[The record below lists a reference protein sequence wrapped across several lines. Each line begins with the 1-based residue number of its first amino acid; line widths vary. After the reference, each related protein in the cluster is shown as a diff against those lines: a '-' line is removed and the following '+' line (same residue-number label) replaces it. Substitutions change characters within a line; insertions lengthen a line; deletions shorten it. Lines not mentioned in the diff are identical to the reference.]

1 MVVLDAGWPVI
12 APMQALGLVLALSVA
27 GNVALGRAWLSVRDD
42 LAAATVQRDQAR
54 TDASA
59 CSDATDDLRELADKR
74 QAAAAPARAAAA
86 TVARTLTKRSDAT
99 LAAAPTVPG
108 DMCASLQAL
117 GDNWLQARAKP

>member
-12 APMQALGLVLALSVA
+12 APLQSLVLTLAMSVA

-42 LAAATVQRDQAR
+42 LATAIVQRDTAR
-54 TDASA
+54 ADATA

-74 QAAAAPARAAAA
+74 AVAATPARAAAA
-86 TVARTLTKRSDAT
+86 TTARTLNRRADTT
-99 LAAAPTVPG
+99 LASAQAVPG

-117 GDNWLQARAKP
+117 GDDWLQLRAKP